1 MQGGRAV
8 SARRISVA
16 LGLLAV
22 LCAGL
27 IAGLGAGAPASAGV
41 RTTSG
46 EQARPGASTS
56 HGARATTGPST
67 DTTSTLTQPTV
78 TVVTTA
84 TTPAGALPGH
94 GRPTIVVGDMNT
106 PEQFVLGALYIVA
119 LSHAGYR
126 VEPTRNIGPY
136 YIAQQ
141 ALKQGSLDLYP
152 DYLDSNLLPSWDRTV
167 AGIRRNFRNVRAAY
181 AAGASYARRRG
192 FMLVGP
198 TPGGDTL
205 GLAVTSQFAE
215 ENDVT
220 SMAQLY
226 REPLL
231 TFGMPLGFGG
241 LWRAEKAYRFRAA
254 VVRFGATGDQYRELD
269 AGSVQVTYADS
280 TDPQLSEPRYVL
292 LADPKHVYGF
302 GNIVAVTTPRVV
314 RAEGPAFLR
323 IIRRVNSLLTTRAL
337 RGLNAEVQL
346 KGHSQNGVAEQFLQ
360 GNGVIP
366 PDTYRLAPS

>member
-1 MQGGRAV
+1 M
-8 SARRISVA
+8 SARKLSVA
-16 LGLLAV
+16 SGLLAI

-27 IAGLGAGAPASAGV
+27 IAGLGAGAPASAGTW
-41 RTTSG
+41 TTSG
-46 EQARPGASTS
+46 SHATAGIRTTAGAHATAGQ
-56 HGARATTGPST
+56 GAG
-67 DTTSTLTQPTV
+67 TTSTLTQPTV
-78 TVVTTA
+78 TVVKTA
-84 TTPAGALPGH
+84 TTPEGAQPGR

-126 VEPTRNIGPY
+126 VVPTRNIGPY

-167 AGIRRNFRNVRAAY
+167 ANIKRNFRDVRAAF
-181 AAGASYARRRG
+181 AAGESYARKRG

-205 GLAVTSQFAE
+205 GLAVTSQFSE

-241 LWRAEKAYRFRAA
+241 LWRAEKAYKFKAA
-254 VVRFGATGDQYRELD
+254 VVRFGATGGQYRQLD
-269 AGSVQVTYADS
+269 RGSVQVTYADS
-280 TDPQLSEPRYVL
+280 TDPQLSEPKYVL

-302 GNIVAVTTPRVV
+302 GNIVAVTTPKVV

-366 PDTYRLAPS
+366 PDTYQLAPR